1 MCILP
6 QTLSSPSTISRSEA
20 LSDRCMS
27 AERKRRWQKAKCA
40 SDADFRDNDAL
51 ALLDEL
57 YASLAD
63 RAIEVG
69 SQIIGG

>member
-1 MCILP
+1 MYILP

-20 LSDRCMS
+20 LSDRCMP
-27 AERKRRWQKAKCA
+27 AEAKCA
-40 SDADFRDNDAL
+40 SDANYRDNDAL